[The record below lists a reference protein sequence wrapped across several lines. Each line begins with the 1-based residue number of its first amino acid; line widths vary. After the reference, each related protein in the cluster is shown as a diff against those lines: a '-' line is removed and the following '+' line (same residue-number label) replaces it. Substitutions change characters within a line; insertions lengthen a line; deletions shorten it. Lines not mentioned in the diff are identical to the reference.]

1 MMAAGT
7 PTCVMFDAG
16 RVLLDI
22 DFGNLAAY
30 LKMRAGLE
38 PDEAQ
43 EAVARDGL
51 ARSYELGLLTDDEFC
66 RRICGQLGVEIPREE
81 LVEAWNSV
89 IQNPIVPEA
98 MLAALSARSALWV
111 VSNTNNLHFTRILK
125 QYPYL
130 KYFRGYVLSYQSGV
144 AKPDPDIFRLAL
156 ARAGAKAEES
166 LFIDDQSA
174 NVAAARTLGIDG
186 IQFFNPGQLAA
197 DLKSRG
203 LL

>member
-1 MMAAGT
+1 MTAAGI

-30 LKMRAGLE
+30 LKTRAGLE
-38 PDEAQ
+38 PDEVR
-43 EAVARDGL
+43 EAVAGDSL

-66 RRICGQLGVEIPREE
+66 SRICRRLGVEIPREE

-89 IQNPIVPEA
+89 IQDPIVPEE

-111 VSNTNNLHFTRILK
+111 VSNTNNLHFAHILK

-130 KYFRGYVLSYQSGV
+130 KYFRGYVLSFQSGI
-144 AKPDPDIFRLAL
+144 AKPNPDIFRLAL

-174 NVAAARTLGIDG
+174 NVTAARTLGIDG
-186 IQFFNPGQLAA
+186 IQFLNPGQLAV
-197 DLKSRG
+197 DLRSRG